1 MVRTMNAVSPL
12 REKDRMGHTRVVPLP
27 RIMHLAPYAPPF
39 PSTVTVM
46 VCVGLLTTI
55 GISGTTVLRGWVVV
69 DAELGSGIAGLELVS
84 APCDS
89 DWVSAPGVPV
99 LGAWDS
105 ELAVSVL
112 EASLFGLGC
121 GLGARRKSEHSPR
134 TATLR
139 ERQCFRKAD
148 RRI

>member
-1 MVRTMNAVSPL
+1 
-12 REKDRMGHTRVVPLP
+12 
-27 RIMHLAPYAPPF
+27 
-39 PSTVTVM
+39 M

-55 GISGTTVLRGWVVV
+55 RISGTAALRGWVVV
-69 DAELGSGIAGLELVS
+69 DAELGSGIAGLELVG

-89 DWVSAPGVPV
+89 DWVSAPGLPV

-105 ELAVSVL
+105 ELAVPVL
-112 EASLFGLGC
+112 EVWDSDAVWALAGKASI
-121 GLGARRKSEHSPR
+121 APR

-139 ERQCFRKAD
+139 EQQCFRKAD